1 MRICHRNLRDIPSH
15 APTHAPQLLRTLAD
29 HSITHLAAVPTLW
42 RALVAALQRD
52 SSTASLLRLRLA
64 VSSGEPLL
72 PSLLAD
78 MQQLLPPGC
87 RILNLYGSTE
97 VAADCTAFDC
107 TDWRPGQQLCEAS
120 QQAQQAAQQQ
130 QQQQQGQQ
138 QGQQQQGDA
147 GPPEQPVHQ
156 PRVPVGQPVSGMLV
170 AVLAPEPDADAA
182 LASGSQAP
190 AQQAGGAACGE
201 RAVLPLGCIGQ
212 VAVAGAGL
220 AAGYLCRHPT
230 AEQAQQQRFVQ
241 LPTQQLA
248 QAWAAGGS
256 VAAATDLPP
265 AFWQQDSVQAFLTG
279 DLGWLDASG
288 CLHLLGRRDH
298 QVKISGEA
306 AWTAFS

>member
-1 MRICHRNLRDIPSH
+1 MRICHSGLGDIPSH
-15 APTHAPQLLRTLAD
+15 SPTHVLQLLHTLAD

-42 RALVAALQRD
+42 RALVAALQQD

-64 VSSGEPLL
+64 VSSGEPLP

-107 TDWRPGQQLCEAS
+107 TLWGPEQQLDTAP
-120 QQAQQAAQQQ
+120 QQVQAAE
-130 QQQQQGQQ
+130 
-138 QGQQQQGDA
+138 QQQQGDA
-147 GPPEQPVHQ
+147 QPPEQLVHQ

-170 AVLAPEPDADAA
+170 AVLAPEPDSDAA

-190 AQQAGGAACGE
+190 AQQAGGAAGGE
-201 RAVLPLGCIGQ
+201 RAVLPLGCVGQ
-212 VAVAGAGL
+212 VTVTGTGL

-241 LPTQQLA
+241 LPTLQLA
-248 QAWAAGGS
+248 QAGAAGGS

-265 AFWQQDSVQAFLTG
+265 AFWQQDSVRAFLTG

-288 CLHLLGRRDH
+288 CLHLRGRRDH
-298 QVKISGEA
+298 QVKISGGGRFGSVYEVLLSA
-306 AWTAFS
+306 ECC